1 MTTAAAIA
9 EVEEQMNI
17 LAGLIRRSI
26 RDAAVSVDPS
36 LQPFGLKVLGLL
48 SRCGPTHAS
57 AVAEALVV
65 DRSVVSRQ
73 AAQLQE
79 LGLIEVQADPS
90 DGRARFLA
98 LTPLAER
105 KLAEMRASNK
115 ALVRRRLGT
124 WPEEDLRQFAA
135 LIARLNAPED
145 AAGSRD
151 ADGDGRGDAQA

>member
-26 RDAAVSVDPS
+26 RDAAVSIDPA

-57 AVAEALVV
+57 SIAETLVV

-79 LGLIEVQADPS
+79 LGLIDVQADPN

-98 LTPLAER
+98 LTPIAEQ
-105 KLAEMRASNK
+105 KLAEMRAGNK
-115 ALVRRRLGT
+115 ALVRRRLGA

-135 LIARLNAPED
+135 LIARLNAPDEANADTD
-145 AAGSRD
+145 AGA
-151 ADGDGRGDAQA
+151 DAQA

>member
-1 MTTAAAIA
+1 MTIAAAIA

-26 RDAAVSVDPS
+26 RDAALSVDPA

-57 AVAEALVV
+57 SVAEALVV

-79 LGLIEVQADPS
+79 LGLIKVQTDPS
-90 DGRARFLA
+90 DGRARVLA
-98 LTPLAER
+98 LTPVAER
-105 KLAEMRASNK
+105 KLAEMRAGNT
-115 ALVRRRLGT
+115 AMVQRRLGS
-124 WPEEDLRQFAA
+124 WPEEDVRQFAA
-135 LIARLNAPED
+135 LIARLNTPEE
-145 AAGSRD
+145 AVASEGE
-151 ADGDGRGDAQA
+151 GVQA

>member
-26 RDAAVSVDPS
+26 RDAAVSIDPA

-57 AVAEALVV
+57 AVAEAMVV

-79 LGLIEVQADPS
+79 LGLIEVQTDPS
-90 DGRARFLA
+90 DGRARFLS

-105 KLAEMRASNK
+105 KLAEMRAGNK
-115 ALVRRRLGT
+115 APVRRRLGT
-124 WPEEDLRQFAA
+124 WPEDDLRQFAA
-135 LIARLNAPED
+135 LIARLNEPEE
-145 AAGSRD
+145 AGAD
-151 ADGDGRGDAQA
+151 ADADARA

>member
-26 RDAAVSVDPS
+26 RDAAVSIDPA

-57 AVAEALVV
+57 GVAEALVV

-79 LGLIEVQADPS
+79 LGLIEVQTDPS

-105 KLAEMRASNK
+105 KLAEMRAGNK
-115 ALVRRRLGT
+115 ALVRRRLGA

-145 AAGSRD
+145 PAGTD
-151 ADGDGRGDAQA
+151 EGAGA

>member
-9 EVEEQMNI
+9 DVEGQMNI

-26 RDAAVSVDPS
+26 RDAAVSIDPA

-48 SRCGPTHAS
+48 SRVGPTHAS
-57 AVAEALVV
+57 GVAEALVV

-73 AAQLQE
+73 AAQLLD
-79 LGLIEVQADPS
+79 LGLIEVQTDPS

-98 LTPLAER
+98 VTPLAER
-105 KLAEMRASNK
+105 KLAAMRSGNK

-135 LIARLNAPED
+135 LIARLNTPEEADAEPDPD
-145 AAGSRD
+145 AA
-151 ADGDGRGDAQA
+151 AQA